1 MDAQGDVRET
11 HRRRRVD
18 AALWAALCVPVLAA
32 GPLGFSEPLPPGH
45 RIAALAVLAAAT
57 VLGRAR
63 PVLAFL
69 LVAALALATGSALLT
84 LETGAALTVFA
95 LLLGVRAERAG
106 PAPYAFGAVL
116 LLGLGRSAVRGV
128 DPVSE
133 ALVLVSALLLVVVFP
148 WLCGRHWRQRRALA
162 EAGWARAAQLEREQR
177 IVADR
182 ARLRERA
189 RIAQEVHDCLGHELS
204 LIALRAGAL
213 QLARD
218 LPERHRRAA
227 AELRSA
233 AADATDRLHAV
244 IGLLR
249 EPDEP
254 VPLEPAPTDSI
265 ESLVRRAAASGM
277 TVRTEHPGGT
287 GALGALG
294 GTSEPDGTGEPD
306 GADGSGA
313 DGASRS
319 PLAEQLARSVVR
331 EALTNAAKHAP
342 GAPVTVRTERGAD
355 GTTVTVT
362 SGAVPPPPP
371 NSPTAAP
378 AHGSGGPGGSGG
390 FGLPGLRA
398 RVTALG
404 GTFTAGRHGTGFRVH
419 ARLPGRSPAGHG
431 ARTPYRSRLDRLRR
445 VPAVVAVPALGAL
458 FFGGALAWYA
468 YAQAHSTLEPA
479 AYAALRPGATL
490 DQLRPVLPDRAAAD
504 PPVDRAPP
512 RPAAAGECRYYRADG
527 ELFTMVEHFRLCFD
541 RDGVLVAKDV
551 VPRAR
556 LAGEG
561 PTG

>member
-1 MDAQGDVRET
+1 MDAQGDVRGT
-11 HRRRRVD
+11 HRRRR
-18 AALWAALCVPVLAA
+18 AGGALWAALCVPVLAA
-32 GPLGFSEPLPPGH
+32 GPLGFSEPLPPAH
-45 RIAALAVLAAAT
+45 RIAALALLAAAT

-63 PVLAFL
+63 PLLAFL

-84 LETGAALTVFA
+84 LETGAALTAFA
-95 LLLGVRAERAG
+95 LLLGVRADRAG
-106 PAPYAFGAVL
+106 PALYAFGAVL
-116 LLGLGRSAVRGV
+116 LLGLGRSAVRGA

-133 ALVLVSALLLVVVFP
+133 MLVLVSALLLVVVFP

-189 RIAQEVHDCLGHELS
+189 RIAQEVHDSLGHELS

-218 LPERHRRAA
+218 LPERHRLAA

-265 ESLVRRAAASGM
+265 ESLVRRATASGM
-277 TVRTEHPGGT
+277 TVRTEHP
-287 GALGALG
+287 
-294 GTSEPDGTGEPD
+294 SGTGES
-306 GADGSGA
+306 GGDGSVRPA
-313 DGASRS
+313 LA
-319 PLAEQLARSVVR
+319 LAEQLARSVVR

-362 SGAVPPPPP
+362 SGAAPP
-371 NSPTAAP
+371 SHGPTAAP
-378 AHGSGGPGGSGG
+378 ARGSSG
-390 FGLPGLRA
+390 FGLSGLRT

-419 ARLPGRSPAGHG
+419 ARLPGRSAAGDG

-445 VPAVVAVPALGAL
+445 VPAVVVVPALGAL

-468 YAQAHSTLEPA
+468 YAQAHSVLEPA

-490 DQLRPVLPDRAAAD
+490 DQLRPALPDRTASD

-512 RPAAAGECRYYRADG
+512 RPAAAGECHYYRADG

-556 LAGEG
+556 LAEEG
-561 PTG
+561 TLP